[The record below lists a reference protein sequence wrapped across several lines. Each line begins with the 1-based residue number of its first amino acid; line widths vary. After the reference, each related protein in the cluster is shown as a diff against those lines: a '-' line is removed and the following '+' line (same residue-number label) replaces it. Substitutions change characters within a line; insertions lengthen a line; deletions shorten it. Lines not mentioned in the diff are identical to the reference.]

1 MDEKW
6 NSNIIRTA
14 PLSLTTKAMALS
26 RTMYGY
32 YVSGRTRRMDETL
45 DYCLFFVLTNNPYIG
60 RTDG

>member
-1 MDEKW
+1 MERQYYTYCTIEFDNKGHGAEPH
-6 NSNIIRTA
+6 NIR
-14 PLSLTTKAMALS
+14 LLLE
-26 RTMYGY
+26 